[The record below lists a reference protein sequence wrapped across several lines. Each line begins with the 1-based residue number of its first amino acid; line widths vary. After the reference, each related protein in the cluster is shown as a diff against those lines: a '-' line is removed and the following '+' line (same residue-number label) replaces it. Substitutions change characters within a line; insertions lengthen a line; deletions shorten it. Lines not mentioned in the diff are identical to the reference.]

1 MSEEKTL
8 KSPQRREF
16 FKKAGLG
23 AGAAAVAAGALGTDA
38 EPAAAARDPSQSQG
52 YRETEHVKRVYE
64 LSKF

>member
-23 AGAAAVAAGALGTDA
+23 AGAAAVVAGALGSSA
-38 EPAAAARDPSQSQG
+38 EPAAAALDPSKSQG
-52 YRETEHVKRVYE
+52 YRETDHVKRVYE

>member
-1 MSEEKTL
+1 MNEQKSL

-23 AGAAAVAAGALGTDA
+23 AGAAVVAAGSLGPAA
-38 EPAAAARDPSQSQG
+38 EPAAASAPAKSQG
-52 YRETEHVKRVYE
+52 YRETDHVKRVYE

>member
-1 MSEEKTL
+1 MSEENTV

-23 AGAAAVAAGALGTDA
+23 AGTAAVVGTLGSIA
-38 EPAAAARDPSQSQG
+38 EPASAALDPSGSQG